1 MSLVLRSSKIHSLGC
16 YTTEPIRKG
25 TYVIEYTGPR
35 ITVEE
40 ADERYSNC
48 EETYLFGLEDGKY
61 VIDGQGVAAF
71 VNHSCA
77 PNCETDEIDGRVWI
91 IALRD
96 IEAGEELTYQYELY
110 DSGDEEYARCSCGA
124 PGCRGTMYSDEEL
137 ARRAKTET
145 ERCEKVS

>member
-1 MSLVLRSSKIHSLGC
+1 MALVLRPSRIHSLGC

-25 TYVIEYTGPR
+25 TYIIEYTGPR

-48 EETYLFGLEDGKY
+48 EETYLFGLENGKY

-71 VNHSCA
+71 INHSCA

-91 IALRD
+91 IALRN
-96 IEAGEELTYQYELY
+96 IAAGEELTYEYELY
-110 DSGDEEYARCSCGA
+110 DSGDEEDARCSCGA
-124 PGCRGTMYSDEEL
+124 PGCRGTMYSEEEL
-137 ARRAKTET
+137 ERRSNAANG
-145 ERCEKVS
+145 SAQSAG

>member
-1 MSLVLRSSKIHSLGC
+1 MALVLRPSNIHSLGC

-25 TYVIEYTGPR
+25 TFVIEYTGPR

-48 EETYLFGLEDGKY
+48 EQTYLFGLEDGKY

-71 VNHSCA
+71 INHSCV

-96 IEAGEELTYQYELY
+96 IEAGEELTYEYELY
-110 DSGDEEYARCSCGA
+110 DAGDEEDARCRCGA

-137 ARRAKTET
+137 ERRAKAES
-145 ERCEKVS
+145 ESCEKVS